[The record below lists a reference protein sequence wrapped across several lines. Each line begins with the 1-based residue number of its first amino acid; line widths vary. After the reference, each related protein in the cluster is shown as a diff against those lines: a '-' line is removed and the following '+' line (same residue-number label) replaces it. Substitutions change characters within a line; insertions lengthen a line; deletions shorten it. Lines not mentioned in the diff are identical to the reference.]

1 MIRASVHGL
10 LLNEMAATHG
20 GPDRDRRDRDKAVVG
35 VFDDRRFTLHF
46 AHAVDEPIALDLE
59 LLLS

>member
-1 MIRASVHGL
+1 MEGLTATDERRYALSV
-10 LLNEMAATHG
+10 LN
-20 GPDRDRRDRDKAVVG
+20 KAVVG